1 MEQINTL
8 LNLPE
13 YATASDRACAV
24 YELMQEN
31 DNIQAARASAEREL
45 TSLREAT
52 SHIFAESICAA
63 RGITDT
69 DAQEDI
75 RAAWCADP
83 YAALN
88 ALAGE
93 NITASNPYGCNQ
105 YGHEWRGKHGE
116 GWKGVD
122 RQRDKKKEETA
133 EERTKRVVVNSIKDA
148 NSTLEELNKK
158 LGKPPYDINDPRARA
173 KVNLEYELT
182 RTKERDTEEAAER
195 LKQVTES
202 AKKALSKENSGP
214 PKDKNGAF
222 KIPALDK
229 ALAVPT
235 SAPGEKQAPIVKPSY
250 MTDKQFKDAL
260 DGMDKDGKKSLSD
273 ALKKIAPRMDKN
285 GQGLMPFAGNKNA
298 SSSVQNVMN
307 KYNTLREKAENKI
320 NELQKI
326 KSDSSK
332 NWKEKND
339 AYEQWSDIYN
349 SITALNNDFANFDKY
364 DESRKKM
371 AEKDM
376 AYHIKRLEED
386 INR

>member
-1 MEQINTL
+1 MVQINTL

-24 YELMQEN
+24 YELMQQH
-31 DNIQAARASAEREL
+31 DNIQAARDTAEHEL
-45 TSLREAT
+45 MALRSAT

-63 RGITDT
+63 RGITDA

-75 RAAWCADP
+75 RAAWCEDP
-83 YAALN
+83 YAAIN
-88 ALAGE
+88 ALAGD

-116 GWKGVD
+116 GWQPRGD
-122 RQRDKKKEETA
+122 RQRDKKKDEEEKKSKNNESIEKLSNKMQKA
-133 EERTKRVVVNSIKDA
+133 HYRYEEAQENLANARKNFFDVEDDIQKALKKGDKTKVDE
-148 NSTLEELNKK
+148 LE
-158 LGKPPYDINDPRARA
+158 
-173 KVNLEYELT
+173 
-182 RTKERDTEEAAER
+182 KERQKANENWKKKQKDVEDAVTKYREA
-195 LKQVTES
+195 S
-202 AKKALSKENSGP
+202 KKYRQTYKE
-214 PKDKNGAF
+214 
-222 KIPALDK
+222 
-229 ALAVPT
+229 
-235 SAPGEKQAPIVKPSY
+235 
-250 MTDKQFKDAL
+250 
-260 DGMDKDGKKSLSD
+260 KSLSD
-273 ALKKIAPRMDKN
+273 ALKKLAPRTDKN
-285 GQGLMPFAGNKNA
+285 GQGLMPFASNKNA
-298 SSSVQNVMN
+298 SSSIQNVMN

>member
-1 MEQINTL
+1 MEQINKL

-31 DNIQAARASAEREL
+31 ENLQAARASAEHEL
-45 TSLREAT
+45 MALRSAT

-63 RGITDT
+63 RGITDA

-93 NITASNPYGCNQ
+93 NITAANPYGCNQ

-116 GWKGVD
+116 GWQPRGD
-122 RQRDKKKEETA
+122 RQRDKKKDEE
-133 EERTKRVVVNSIKDA
+133 E
-148 NSTLEELNKK
+148 KK
-158 LGKPPYDINDPRARA
+158 
-173 KVNLEYELT
+173 
-182 RTKERDTEEAAER
+182 KE
-195 LKQVTES
+195 
-202 AKKALSKENSGP
+202 SGP

-235 SAPGEKQAPIVKPSY
+235 SAPGEKKAPIYKPSY

-273 ALKKIAPRMDKN
+273 ALKKIAPRTDKN

-376 AYHIKRLEED
+376 AYHLKRLEED
-386 INR
+386 LNR